1 MFFHLFI
8 TDLVVLIEF
17 IYMFS
22 GYEFLFILL
31 INICKILKIG
41 LTEKNFLINLNVKE
55 STFLYFQKKK
65 ICLRASFKKDLLN

>member
-1 MFFHLFI
+1 
-8 TDLVVLIEF
+8 
-17 IYMFS
+17 MFS
-22 GYEFLFILL
+22 GYEFLFIFL

-65 ICLRASFKKDLLN
+65 FVYALPLRKIHLIK